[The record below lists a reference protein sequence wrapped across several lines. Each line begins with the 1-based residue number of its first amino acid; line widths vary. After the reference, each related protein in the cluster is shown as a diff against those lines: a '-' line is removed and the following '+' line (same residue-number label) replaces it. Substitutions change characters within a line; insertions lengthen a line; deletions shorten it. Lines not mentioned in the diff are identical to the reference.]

1 MAAAAPNP
9 EGAFDNTVL
18 ITNPNSRSGDQAIP
32 DVLQR
37 LHALGPL
44 HAYEVDDSDT
54 ALRAIQDLGG
64 QRTRVVLGG
73 GDGTLACLLDAV
85 LDTGATLGVLPM
97 GTANDFARSLE
108 LPLDVMDAVEVIEQ
122 GMTRQVDV
130 GVANGKTFLN
140 AVGIGLGP
148 RLTREMDEESKSRL
162 GLFAYSK
169 ALIKV
174 LQGSDAFRVRVTVDG
189 EKHSLHSLQVS
200 IANGIHYGGGMTI
213 SDTARLDDGQLSVL
227 CLRRQPNWEL
237 VKKALALRVGDFH
250 DVDDIL
256 LLSGESVEIETSKP
270 MDATADGELFT
281 QTPLHCESRPNALRV
296 FCRPVDPESSAI

>member
-9 EGAFDNTVL
+9 ESGFDKTVL

-44 HAYEVDDSDT
+44 HAYEVDGSDS
-54 ALRAIQDLGG
+54 ALRAINELGG
-64 QRTRVVLGG
+64 HSTRVVLGG
-73 GDGTLACLLDAV
+73 GDGTLAGLLDAV
-85 LDTGATLGVLPM
+85 LDTGSTLGVLPM
-97 GTANDFARSLE
+97 GTANDFARSLQ
-108 LPLDVMDAVEVIEQ
+108 LPLDVMEAVEIIAQ
-122 GMTRQVDV
+122 GHTRHVDV

-169 ALIKV
+169 ALMKV
-174 LQGSDAFRVRVTVDG
+174 LQGSDAFRVRITVDG
-189 EKHSLHSLQVS
+189 ETHSLHSLQVS
-200 IANGIHYGGGMTI
+200 IGNGIHYGGGMTI
-213 SDTARLDDGQLSVL
+213 SDTARIDDGQLSVL

-237 VKKALALRVGDFH
+237 IKKALALRVGDFQ

-256 LLSGESVEIETSKP
+256 LLSGKRVEIETARP
-270 MDATADGELFT
+270 MDATADGEIVT
-281 QTPLHCESRPNALRV
+281 KTPIQCESQPKALRV
-296 FCRPVDPESSAI
+296 FCRPVDTGSGAV